1 MFHLFALGVTTLF
14 LIGSLLLLIYGR
26 QLGLRYMKKAG
37 SDSMS
42 GVPTIEGAVF
52 ALIGLLLAFTISGAL
67 QRFDER
73 RQLVVQEANAIQT
86 AYDRLALFEDE
97 ASSLSPPSKTI
108 PRPGSIFMQCHMI
121 SRCGKQQNSGLPSNS
136 SRYENSRT
144 KSGTRQWRRVRRRNY
159 RPGCPL
165 ALIALGNAFE
175 ISRLR
180 EGAAEKHPPQ
190 IIYIMLF
197 GLGLGG
203 SLLAGFALATTAAHS
218 WIHMVTFAA
227 TLAITLY
234 VVTDM
239 EFPRLG
245 LIRVENFDH
254 FLVDLYNQMR

>member
-1 MFHLFALGVTTLF
+1 MLSRRLTIALLC
-14 LIGSLLLLIYGR
+14 SR
-26 QLGLRYMKKAG
+26 MK
-37 SDSMS
+37 
-42 GVPTIEGAVF
+42 
-52 ALIGLLLAFTISGAL
+52 LA
-67 QRFDER
+67 
-73 RQLVVQEANAIQT
+73 
-86 AYDRLALFEDE
+86 
-97 ASSLSPPSKTI
+97 ASSPPSKTI
-108 PRPGSIFMQCHMI
+108 PRPGSIFMQCHTI
-121 SRCGKQQNSGLPSNS
+121 SRWQTAELWSSEQQLKIRELKNKVWDATVATCPAS
-136 SRYENSRT
+136 
-144 KSGTRQWRRVRRRNY
+144 NY

>member
-97 ASSLSPPSKTI
+97 AS
-108 PRPGSIFMQCHMI
+108 
-121 SRCGKQQNSGLPSNS
+121 
-136 SRYENSRT
+136 
-144 KSGTRQWRRVRRRNY
+144 
-159 RPGCPL
+159 
-165 ALIALGNAFE
+165 
-175 ISRLR
+175 
-180 EGAAEKHPPQ
+180 
-190 IIYIMLF
+190 
-197 GLGLGG
+197 
-203 SLLAGFALATTAAHS
+203 
-218 WIHMVTFAA
+218 
-227 TLAITLY
+227 
-234 VVTDM
+234 
-239 EFPRLG
+239 
-245 LIRVENFDH
+245 
-254 FLVDLYNQMR
+254 